1 MSTIVANNN
10 LKIALAQMAS
20 NDGDIELNVQKAVD
34 VIIAAAKEK
43 AAIVIFPEEY
53 LTGYAPE
60 LIKSD
65 IVRYTLTANDERL
78 NTLLAVCKQQQ
89 IAAVIG
95 APTRVNDK
103 LFISSIVIDRFGIEK
118 IRYNKMNLD
127 EDERKIY
134 TAGSNLVMLELD
146 GWQLGLAICYDSAF
160 GEHARLLAQAG
171 CQAYLVSALFTK
183 GNGYDESAIRFAAR
197 AHDNTMYT
205 TMTNYC
211 GYTESR
217 ESCGLSR
224 VWDPKGNVIEMASV
238 EKQELLY
245 AEFDAALL
253 NEVRQENP
261 VLIDSKKYQI
271 NEMKLTTVK
280 L

>member
-1 MSTIVANNN
+1 M
-10 LKIALAQMAS
+10 
-20 NDGDIELNVQKAVD
+20 
-34 VIIAAAKEK
+34 
-43 AAIVIFPEEY
+43 
-53 LTGYAPE
+53 
-60 LIKSD
+60 
-65 IVRYTLTANDERL
+65 
-78 NTLLAVCKQQQ
+78 
-89 IAAVIG
+89 
-95 APTRVNDK
+95 
-103 LFISSIVIDRFGIEK
+103 
-118 IRYNKMNLD
+118 
-127 EDERKIY
+127 
-134 TAGSNLVMLELD
+134 
-146 GWQLGLAICYDSAF
+146 
-160 GEHARLLAQAG
+160 LAQAG

-224 VWDPKGNVIEMASV
+224 VWDPKGNVIEIASV

-245 AEFDAALL
+245 AEFDAVLL

-271 NEMKLTTVK
+271 NEIKLTTVK